1 MVVLFSKVREKHF
14 LFFGTNNLLKGAIM
28 DKRELAIELLITKA
42 KERDRL
48 PKRADFSDS
57 DVCFIK
63 QKLGPW
69 PRALEAAGL
78 KEPPAVSRID
88 KNREK
93 RARAKQ
99 KRKEEK
105 GK

>member
-1 MVVLFSKVREKHF
+1 
-14 LFFGTNNLLKGAIM
+14 M
-28 DKRELAIELLITKA
+28 DKREYAIELLKN
-42 KERDRL
+42 KSSELGRL

-57 DVCFIK
+57 DVCLIK

>member
-1 MVVLFSKVREKHF
+1 
-14 LFFGTNNLLKGAIM
+14 M
-28 DKRELAIELLITKA
+28 DKRQYALELLINRSN
-42 KERDRL
+42 ELGRL

-57 DVCFIK
+57 DVCLIK

-78 KEPPAVSRID
+78 KEAPAVSRID

-99 KRKEEK
+99 RRKESQQ
-105 GK
+105 

>member
-1 MVVLFSKVREKHF
+1 
-14 LFFGTNNLLKGAIM
+14 M
-28 DKRELAIELLITKA
+28 DKRELAIELLINKA
-42 KERDRL
+42 KELDRL

-57 DVCFIK
+57 DVCLIK

-88 KNREK
+88 KNRAR
-93 RARAKQ
+93 RAR
-99 KRKEEK
+99 RKESKE
-105 GK
+105 

>member
-1 MVVLFSKVREKHF
+1 
-14 LFFGTNNLLKGAIM
+14 M
-28 DKRELAIELLITKA
+28 DKRELAIELLTTKA
-42 KERDRL
+42 KELDRL

-57 DVCFIK
+57 DVCFMK

-88 KNREK
+88 KNRAK
-93 RARAKQ
+93 RARAKARRKNEQ
-99 KRKEEK
+99 RDAAPTKRSEETDSNPTEQS
-105 GK
+105 